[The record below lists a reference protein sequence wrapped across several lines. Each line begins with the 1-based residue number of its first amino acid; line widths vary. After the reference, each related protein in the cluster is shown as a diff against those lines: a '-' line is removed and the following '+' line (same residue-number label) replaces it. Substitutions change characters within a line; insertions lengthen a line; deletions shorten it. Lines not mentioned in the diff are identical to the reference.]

1 MLTHLSVLPR
11 EPRDLSLAPVA
22 VKIDRNLQPL
32 RDIQPDEIL
41 AHLELVL
48 DRPETTGARH
58 ERADRILESAL
69 RNAELHGWRA
79 EITSDGSR
87 IRLTGGSVS
96 LDIGLSA
103 TIVRFIEGAAGSQ
116 PVTSRRRCDPSA
128 VVRPSIRRVR
138 TLGT

>member
-32 RDIQPDEIL
+32 RDIRPDGIL
-41 AHLELVL
+41 AYLELVL

-58 ERADRILESAL
+58 ERVDRILEAAL
-69 RNAELHGWRA
+69 RNVELHGWKA
-79 EITSDGSR
+79 EITGDGSR

-103 TIVRFIEGAAGSQ
+103 TIVRFIEGAVGS
-116 PVTSRRRCDPSA
+116 
-128 VVRPSIRRVR
+128 
-138 TLGT
+138 